1 MIPYIEKN
9 ETYAKIMPA
18 VTSLH
23 DPSFWSTCRLMGE
36 EVVVLVVLPKKQ
48 RGILFKEDG
57 RRKKI
62 WAILALLFLLILYF
76 RNTSADQPEF
86 DPKKDKHQSHGLDVF
101 FFQAVCADQ
110 HLHSLLKTL
119 SFSSADPTN
128 KVKESRNPK
137 HFMSEVEIVVILE

>member
-1 MIPYIEKN
+1 MIIPNWLESHKSHVPNHQPGIVCMIPYIEKN

-57 RRKKI
+57 RRKKMGHI
-62 WAILALLFLLILYF
+62 SITIFINIIF
-76 RNTSADQPEF
+76 
-86 DPKKDKHQSHGLDVF
+86 
-101 FFQAVCADQ
+101 
-110 HLHSLLKTL
+110 
-119 SFSSADPTN
+119 
-128 KVKESRNPK
+128 
-137 HFMSEVEIVVILE
+137 